1 MKSPVRT
8 AVCLDGA
15 LLRWYTDVWCTM
27 KEGLKLLYELQKIDL
42 EIDQT
47 HKALRSLDGG
57 ASVAAEVAKAQ
68 KELDARETELR
79 KARAEL
85 RDLELAL
92 SSAEEKRK
100 GYRRKLES
108 GRVTSHREQD
118 AIQREIDAL
127 SRQIGEIEERALLL
141 MDQIEPLEAKAQ
153 ESRQLVEGLQARLAE
168 VQSRHAQERERLTA
182 RLKELESART
192 AAAASVPEELMEKYN
207 NVRRRFG
214 PVAVALVEGNTCGA
228 CRISISVFL
237 LRQLRDS
244 DGIFMCD
251 NCGRIL
257 YLPEEH

>member
-1 MKSPVRT
+1 
-8 AVCLDGA
+8 
-15 LLRWYTDVWCTM
+15 M

-42 EIDQT
+42 EID
-47 HKALRSLDGG
+47 KARKAMQSLDGG

-100 GYRRKLES
+100 TYKTRLES
-108 GRVTSHREQD
+108 GRVTSHREQE
-118 AIQREIDAL
+118 AIQREIEVL
-127 SRQIGEIEERALLL
+127 NRQIGEIEEKAILL

-153 ESRQLVEGLQARLAE
+153 ESRQLVASLQTRLAE
-168 VQSRHAQERERLTA
+168 VQNRHAQERERLTA

-207 NVRRRFG
+207 SVRRRFG
-214 PVAVALVEGNTCGA
+214 TVAVALVEGNTCTA

-237 LRQLRDS
+237 LRQLRDT
-244 DGIFMCD
+244 DGIFTCD

-257 YLPEEH
+257 YLPED